1 MTQLAHLAVH
11 VRFDGRSE
19 EIPLAQLG
27 IAQNATDNQLKHAV
41 ARYLDLPADSL
52 SSHVIVRTTQAIII
66 RPEALYG

>member
-41 ARYLDLPADSL
+41 ARYLDFC
-52 SSHVIVRTTQAIII
+52 
-66 RPEALYG
+66 